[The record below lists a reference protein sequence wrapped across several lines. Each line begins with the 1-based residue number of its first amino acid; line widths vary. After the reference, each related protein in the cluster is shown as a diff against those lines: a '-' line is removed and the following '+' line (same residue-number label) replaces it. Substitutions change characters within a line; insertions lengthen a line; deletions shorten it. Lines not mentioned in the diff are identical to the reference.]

1 MYSQLSSEPLR
12 WSRRRVFCIAVFW
25 IDSRAPR
32 GNAGSRYP
40 GVYARRYKHVPRY
53 PPPAT
58 GATSIRSFSP
68 LNEYYIPLRRAP
80 EWDPQHCFKMS
91 CKIVKVTVERYSSPL
106 GIQHKAPRISWRFEG
121 DAKGW
126 KQASYDIKLVRAG
139 KTEGYHV
146 DKADSVFVPWP
157 SEPLSSRRVTFF
169 GPHPYR

>member
-1 MYSQLSSEPLR
+1 MSFVLRYFGSIAEHPEPR
-12 WSRRRVFCIAVFW
+12 FPGEMPEVAIPGFM
-25 IDSRAPR
+25 RA
-32 GNAGSRYP
+32 GINMFP
-40 GVYARRYKHVPRY
+40 GTLHLPH
-53 PPPAT
+53 

-146 DKADSVFVPWP
+146 DKADSVFVPCP
-157 SEPLSSRRVTFF
+157 SEPLSSR
-169 GPHPYR
+169 